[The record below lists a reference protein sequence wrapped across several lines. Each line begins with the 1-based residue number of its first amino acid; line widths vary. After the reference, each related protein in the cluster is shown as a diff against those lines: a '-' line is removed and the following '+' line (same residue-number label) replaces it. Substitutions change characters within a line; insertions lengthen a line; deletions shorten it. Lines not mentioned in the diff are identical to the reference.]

1 MKYAAAIAP
10 LCALV
15 FLTACRPSPE
25 KLIATGNKY
34 HENKKYK
41 EAAILYQK
49 VIAKDK
55 KNGEAYYRAGINAMD
70 EGNPAEASQ
79 YLRRAVDLQP
89 SNTDAINRLAG
100 IYLAAY
106 LSNPPRF
113 KTILPQIDELRNK
126 LTQKD
131 PNGYE
136 GLRLSGILDILNGNT
151 SDALVLF
158 EKANKIRPYSRDLV
172 GWYAEALA
180 KDHPNESEALVRD
193 MLAHD
198 KTWGPGYDFLFLFYR
213 KNSDLAKAEGV
224 LRQRYQSDPK
234 NPVAVLNLANYLVTV
249 NRFSEGES
257 IMKRVLD
264 DKTAFPTGR
273 QLLGEFYARSRQ
285 YDKAMEQF
293 RAGAAENPKQALSY
307 NERIIALYVA
317 MDKRDE
323 AVKLAQSLAAQNP
336 KDGTVNEMYAALLLQ
351 SGSQADARKAVAEL
365 TTLIKNSPGNPV
377 LHLDLARAYLITSDE
392 NKALNEAMEA
402 VQEESKTRTPR
413 PAVLV
418 PSHVIAGRIYA
429 LKGQYAP
436 ALEQSNQALA
446 LQEGHPEARL
456 IRDQSLI
463 AMNELDQAQPDLEKL
478 VQQYPTLT
486 DARLQLANLYMRERE
501 FAKATEQFTK
511 VSTSSPPDPR
521 GFLGLQE
528 IKMAEGKPIEAV
540 KGIQELVDKNPN
552 QPQFRFELANTQ
564 TMAGAALQKTK
575 PDEARALF
583 ESAAENYKELL
594 KGNPKASP
602 VWIRLGALQRAL
614 GQNEAAL
621 ASFEQATNTDPQNIE
636 ALLNRGMLLDSL
648 GRKKEAADLYNRA
661 LGVDPNN
668 ALALNNLAFLNA
680 DTGTNLDQAMT
691 FAERAKK
698 QAPKSLDVADTL
710 GYVYFR
716 KNLNS
721 AALEIFK
728 QDVEDQPQNPTFHLH
743 LAMALLKQ
751 GDKEGARSEAQKA
764 LKNAPPS
771 QQPQIVSFVNQIG

>member
-1 MKYAAAIAP
+1 MKYAAIAP

-34 HENKKYK
+34 HDNKKYK

-55 KNGEAYYRAGINAMD
+55 KNGEAYYRAGLNAID

-89 SNTDAINRLAG
+89 NNVDAISKLAG
-100 IYLAAY
+100 IYLTAY

-126 LTQKD
+126 LVQKD
-131 PNGYE
+131 PNGFD
-136 GLRLSGILDILNGNT
+136 GLRLSGILDILNGKT

-158 EKANKIRPYSRDLV
+158 DKANKIRPYSRDLV

-180 KDHPNESEALVRD
+180 KEHPDQSEALVRD

-213 KNSDLAKAEGV
+213 KNNDLAKAEGV
-224 LRQRYQSDPK
+224 LRQRYENDPK
-234 NPVAVLNLANYLVTV
+234 NTVAVLNLANYLVTV
-249 NRFSEGES
+249 NRFPEAES

-264 DKTAFPTGR
+264 DKTAFPKGR
-273 QLLGEFYARSRQ
+273 QLLGEFYARSKQ

-293 RAGAAENPKQALSY
+293 RAGAAENPKQALTY
-307 NERIIALYVA
+307 NDRIVAVYVA
-317 MDKRDE
+317 MGRRDE
-323 AVKLAQSLAAQNP
+323 ALKLAQSLAAQNP

-351 SGSQADARKAVAEL
+351 SGSEADARKAQAEL
-365 TTLIKNSPGNPV
+365 TTLIKNSPSNPV
-377 LHLDLARAYLITSDE
+377 LHLDLARAYSITSDA
-392 NKALNEAMEA
+392 NKALSEAMEA

-418 PSHVIAGRIYA
+418 PSHVIAGRVYVQ
-429 LKGQYAP
+429 KGQYAP

-446 LQEGHPEARL
+446 IQEGHPEARL

-478 VQQYPTLT
+478 IQEYPTLT
-486 DARLQLANLYMRERE
+486 DARLQLANLYMREKE
-501 FAKATEQFTK
+501 FAKAAEQFNK
-511 VSTSSPPDPR
+511 VSASSPPDPR

-528 IKMAEGKPIEAV
+528 IKMAEGKPLEAV
-540 KGIQELVDKNPN
+540 RGMQDLVDKNPN

-575 PDEARALF
+575 PDQAKALF
-583 ESAAENYKELL
+583 ESAADNYKELL
-594 KGNPKASP
+594 KSSPKASP

-614 GQNEAAL
+614 GQNDAAL
-621 ASFEQATNTDPQNIE
+621 ASFEQATNADPQNIE

-716 KNLNS
+716 KNLNA

-771 QQPQIVSFVNQIG
+771 QQQQIQSFVNQIG